1 MKNFSMTTK
10 TRAES
15 STLVTDGIG
24 TDILQGTVVG
34 TGAMAAGLIG
44 AWSLSCIVAGVI
56 AAGGPLA
63 LVTSWFRAVSG
74 M

>member
-1 MKNFSMTTK
+1 MKNLSMMTK

-24 TDILQGTVVG
+24 TDLIQGTVVG

-44 AWSLSCIVAGVI
+44 AWSLSCMVAGVI

>member
-10 TRAES
+10 TKADS

-24 TDILQGTVVG
+24 TDILQGTFVG
-34 TGAMAAGLIG
+34 TGAMVAGLIG

-63 LVTSWFRAVSG
+63 LVTSWFRAISG